1 MFSSV
6 TVSSYRMEGS
16 LAVRVAGMGGAW
28 CMLEEGDW
36 CMKPEKVD
44 NIT

>member
-1 MFSSV
+1 V
-6 TVSSYRMEGS
+6 TVSSYRREGS
-16 LAVRVAGMGGAW
+16 LALAEAVSVAGMGGAW

-36 CMKPEKVD
+36 CMKPVKVE